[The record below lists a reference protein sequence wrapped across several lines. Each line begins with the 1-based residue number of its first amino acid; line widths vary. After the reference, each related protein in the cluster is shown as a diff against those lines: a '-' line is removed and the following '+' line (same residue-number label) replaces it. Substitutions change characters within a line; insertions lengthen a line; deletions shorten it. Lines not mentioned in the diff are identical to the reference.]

1 MGMVRCDSGKEGR
14 FVGLRLEDCEGEEE
28 DEAGLIAVS
37 GSSWGGDVGDIA
49 LLSDTEQ
56 SKIC

>member
-14 FVGLRLEDCEGEEE
+14 AGGLCLVDAETEEE
-28 DEAGLIAVS
+28 DEEGLVAVS

-49 LLSDTEQ
+49 LF
-56 SKIC
+56 